1 MGEGRAGDGLIKLFG
16 KTIPVPETAAVGEA
30 AKVRLVSLL
39 PPPNI
44 SLSQAQATFELE
56 RTVGV
61 SACLDIASD
70 QGNQNFFSHLL
81 GLGSIVRGSWFFC
94 CPVAPSGFM

>member
-56 RTVGV
+56 RTVG
-61 SACLDIASD
+61 
-70 QGNQNFFSHLL
+70 
-81 GLGSIVRGSWFFC
+81 
-94 CPVAPSGFM
+94 